1 MIRKF
6 DKVKMSYLTI
16 AEGIL
21 KLDGQESDTTIGKRQ
36 VYCMLEQKSRDFL
49 SEIKG
54 INSELV

>member
-1 MIRKF
+1 VIRKF

-21 KLDGQESDTTIGKRQ
+21 KLDGPESDTTIGKRQ
-36 VYCMLEQKSRDFL
+36 VYGMLEQKSLDFL